1 MTKIK
6 VIARE
11 NAVDNKINITI
22 EPCIKNGTRKE
33 QEMGLALVMKIS
45 QMLKEWEDELILE
58 GKKEDV
64 HFL

>member
-33 QEMGLALVMKIS
+33 QEMRLA
-45 QMLKEWEDELILE
+45 
-58 GKKEDV
+58 
-64 HFL
+64 

>member
-11 NAVDNKINITI
+11 NKVDNKINITI

-33 QEMGLALVMKIS
+33 QEMG
-45 QMLKEWEDELILE
+45 
-58 GKKEDV
+58 
-64 HFL
+64 